1 MNKEIL
7 ITYSNGETLNFSS
20 LSTAKEWTLNMFFAE
35 IFAVKLRANHSDF
48 VALQNYIDE
57 LCKSKFHSKNI
68 IRSKYGYHVWY

>member
-20 LSTAKEWTLNMFFAE
+20 LSAAKAWTLDMFFSE

-48 VALQNYIDE
+48 VALQDYIDE
-57 LCKSKFHSKNI
+57 LCHSNI
-68 IRSKYGYHVWY
+68 HSN